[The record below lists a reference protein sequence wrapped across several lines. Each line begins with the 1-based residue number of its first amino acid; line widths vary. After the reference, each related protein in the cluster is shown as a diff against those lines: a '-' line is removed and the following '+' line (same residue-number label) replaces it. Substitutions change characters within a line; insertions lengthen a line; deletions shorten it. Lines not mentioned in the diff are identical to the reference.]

1 MTSIFP
7 EDKPGITKEKPH
19 NAKIIIEDLSTWF
32 GRKKI
37 LKNISCYFED
47 RNVTAIMGPSGCG
60 KSTLL
65 RTMNRLNDLIGNFK
79 ATGKIFI
86 EGDDILR
93 PEANVY
99 SLRAKVGMVFQRP
112 NPFPMSIKDN
122 ITYGPSL
129 QGINDEDEQERIVE
143 TCLKKAALW
152 DEVKD
157 NLDHPAPNLSGG
169 QQQRL
174 CIARALSVNPPILL
188 MDEPVSALD
197 PLSASKIEDLIIELK
212 KEYAIIMVTHNVQQ
226 AFRVSD
232 QAAFL
237 YLGELVEFDKTK
249 RIAEAPADDRT
260 EAFITGRI
268 G

>member
-1 MTSIFP
+1 
-7 EDKPGITKEKPH
+7 
-19 NAKIIIEDLSTWF
+19 
-32 GRKKI
+32 
-37 LKNISCYFED
+37 
-47 RNVTAIMGPSGCG
+47 MGPSGCG

-65 RTMNRLNDLIGNFK
+65 RTLNRLNDLVPSFRRDGEVLFN
-79 ATGKIFI
+79 GVDIFRS
-86 EGDDILR
+86 GASVYDLR
-93 PEANVY
+93 KNI
-99 SLRAKVGMVFQRP
+99 GMVFQRP
-112 NPFPMSIKDN
+112 NPFPMSVSDN
-122 ITYGPSL
+122 ITYGPKL
-129 QGINDEDEQERIVE
+129 HGVKDDDELATIVE
-143 TCLKKAALW
+143 DSLKKAALW

-157 NLDHPAPNLSGG
+157 ELEQPAPNLSGG

-174 CIARALSVNPPILL
+174 CIARALSVDPPVLL

-197 PLSASKIEDLIIELK
+197 PISAGKIEDLVIELK
-212 KEYAIIMVTHNVQQ
+212 KDYTIIMVTHNVQQ

-237 YLGELVEFDKTK
+237 YLGELVEFDKTS

>member
-1 MTSIFP
+1 M
-7 EDKPGITKEKPH
+7 EVK
-19 NAKIIIEDLSTWF
+19 DLSTWF

-37 LKNISCYFED
+37 LKGISCYFED
-47 RNVTAIMGPSGCG
+47 NSVTAVMGPSGCG

-65 RTMNRLNDLIGNFK
+65 RSLNRLNDTIGSFRMS
-79 ATGKIFI
+79 GEVLL
-86 EGDDILR
+86 EG
-93 PEANVY
+93 ENVY
-99 SLRAKVGMVFQRP
+99 STDFDVYALRRRVGMVFQRP
-112 NPFPMSIKDN
+112 NPFPMSVREN
-122 ITYGPSL
+122 ITYGPKL
-129 QGINDEDEQERIVE
+129 HGVKDEDELEKMVE
-143 TCLKKAALW
+143 QSLKKAALW

-157 NLDHPAPNLSGG
+157 GLEEPAPNLSGG

-174 CIARALSVNPPILL
+174 CIARALSVDPPVLL

-197 PLSASKIEDLIIELK
+197 PISAGRIEELIIDLK
-212 KEYAIIMVTHNVQQ
+212 REYTIIMVTHNVQQ

-237 YLGELVEFDKTK
+237 YLGELVEFDKTN
-249 RIAEAPADDRT
+249 RIAEAPSDNRT

>member
-1 MTSIFP
+1 MP
-7 EDKPGITKEKPH
+7 EWEH
-19 NAKIIIEDLSTWF
+19 HIEVENLSTWF

-37 LKNISCYFED
+37 LKEISCYFKD
-47 RNVTAIMGPSGCG
+47 NTVTAIMGPSGCG

-65 RTMNRLNDLIGNFK
+65 RTLNRLNDLVPSFK
-79 ATGKIFI
+79 REGYVRFRGKDIFASDYSVY
-86 EGDDILR
+86 ELR
-93 PEANVY
+93 
-99 SLRAKVGMVFQRP
+99 KHIGMVFQRP
-112 NPFPMSIKDN
+112 NPFPMSVREN
-122 ITYGPSL
+122 ITYGPKL
-129 QGINDEDEQERIVE
+129 HGTDDEDELEKVVE
-143 TCLKKAALW
+143 QCLRKAALW

-157 NLDHPAPNLSGG
+157 DLDQPAPNLSGG

-174 CIARALSVNPPILL
+174 CIARALSVDPPVLL

-197 PLSASKIEDLIIELK
+197 PISAGKIEELVVELK
-212 KEYAIIMVTHNVQQ
+212 NDYTIIMVTHNVQQ

-237 YLGELVEFDKTK
+237 YLGELVEFDQTS
-249 RIAEAPADDRT
+249 RIAEAPADERT